1 MLAKKMTEWQELAP
15 YLDLTP
21 AEEREIA
28 EDYACRFQ
36 LQKREALIKW
46 KEKHGRKA
54 TYRSLIT
61 VLCEQGRADLAD
73 TLKAFLLTPT
83 RKQAKSVVSASSHCP
98 PTCAMTDIFH
108 DYLVDCYSSLPHPSS
123 L

>member
-1 MLAKKMTEWQELAP
+1 MATAKDIMDNIPPSLLDTPVEDIDIEMLAKKMTEWQELAP

-28 EDYACRFQ
+28 EDYACRFR

-73 TLKAFLLTPT
+73 TLKPF
-83 RKQAKSVVSASSHCP
+83 S
-98 PTCAMTDIFH
+98 
-108 DYLVDCYSSLPHPSS
+108 
-123 L
+123 